1 MYDDTELAAALQQAK
16 GEFLSKTAGKSALT
30 VEETYELREYAKSR
44 TAFSSDDLTA
54 EQAAWMV
61 LYEDLTDQL
70 RKTAPEMM
78 RQVEPLEE
86 ELHVQEALRDAIASK
101 LKASPIDHKFT
112 VSFGFLIVGCLI
124 GWFLSV
130 GIWVIFLVGFVSWIA
145 GVLFSIFALDSPYVQ
160 SVIAIRLNRVGLKH
174 LARWLYDRALTLH

>member
-1 MYDDTELAAALQQAK
+1 M
-16 GEFLSKTAGKSALT
+16 
-30 VEETYELREYAKSR
+30 YELREYAKSR
-44 TAFSSDDLTA
+44 TAFPSDDLTA

-61 LYEDLTDQL
+61 LYGSLTDQL

-86 ELHVQEALRDAIASK
+86 KISVDEALRDAIASK
-101 LKASPIDHKFT
+101 LKASPTDHKFK

-130 GIWVIFLVGFVSWIA
+130 GIWVILLVGFVSWIA
-145 GVLFSIFALDSPYVQ
+145 GVLFSVFALDNPYVQ
-160 SVIAIRLNRVGLKH
+160 SVIAIRLNRLGLKR
-174 LARWLYDRALTLH
+174 LAHWLYDRALTLH